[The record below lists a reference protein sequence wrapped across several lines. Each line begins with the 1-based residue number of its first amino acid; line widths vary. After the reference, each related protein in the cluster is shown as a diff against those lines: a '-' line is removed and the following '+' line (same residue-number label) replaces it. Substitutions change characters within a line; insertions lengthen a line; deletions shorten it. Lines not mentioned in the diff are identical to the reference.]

1 MVIRA
6 DRAMDVRILRVLH
19 GREERPI
26 VSVDIAGVLGWN
38 MPQQWG
44 FEPFSQGTQ
53 WLIVLRPGQDGRAS
67 WQPQLCRAFLKV
79 DGRSAVG
86 YVSDLTQRER
96 VPLEALVAGVAS
108 PQHPAGPTD

>member
-1 MVIRA
+1 
-6 DRAMDVRILRVLH
+6 MDVRILRVLH
-19 GREERPI
+19 GREEWPI

-53 WLIVLRPGQDGRAS
+53 WLIVLRPGQGGRAS

-86 YVSDLTQRER
+86 YVSDLTRRER
-96 VPLEALVAGVAS
+96 VPLEALPAGVAS